1 MQGKHLFEYSIIR
14 YVPKV
19 ERGEAINL
27 GIIMFCKE
35 LNFLKL
41 KYKLDRERLL
51 AFHCDADI
59 ENLELHL
66 RSFQLVSEGD
76 ETALGIASLE
86 QTFRFRWLAS
96 KRSTILQTSEIHPG
110 FCKIRTKC
118 LFIYLKNWWI
128 VNATN

>member
-35 LNFLKL
+35 LGFLKL
-41 KYKLDRERLL
+41 KYKLDKARLT
-51 AFHCDADI
+51 AFHCDADLD
-59 ENLELHL
+59 NLDMHL
-66 RSFQLVSEGD
+66 RSFELVSIGD
-76 ETALGIASLE
+76 ETAFGIASLE

-110 FCKIRTKC
+110 FCDDPDVMLAH
-118 LFIYLKNWWI
+118 LFKEL
-128 VNATN
+128 VDC

>member
-35 LNFLKL
+35 LGYLKL
-41 KYKLDRERLL
+41 KYKLDKVRLR

-59 ENLELHL
+59 DNLEMHL
-66 RSFQLVSEGD
+66 RSFELVSIGD
-76 ETALGIASLE
+76 ETAFGIASLNK
-86 QTFRFRWLAS
+86 LSAS
-96 KRSTILQTSEIHPG
+96 DGLLPKEVP
-110 FCKIRTKC
+110 FCKLLRSIRASVMIRMKC
-118 LFIYLKNWWI
+118 SLICSRS
-128 VNATN
+128 